1 MRPSLWYRSASGL
14 LILFALGH
22 QLGFRRTDPN
32 WGVDSVVEVMK
43 SVHFQVDGM
52 SRSYW
57 DFFSGF
63 GFFITVLL
71 VFVAVLSWQLGG
83 LSKEMLQSLMLVR
96 WTLALSFVVIAF
108 LNWRY
113 FFIVPLAFSA
123 LVAVCLLVAAWRG
136 REA

>member
-1 MRPSLWYRSASGL
+1 L

-22 QLGFRRTDPN
+22 QLDFRRSDPH
-32 WGVDSVVEVMK
+32 WGVDSVIEAMK
-43 SVHFQVDGM
+43 SVHFQADGF

-71 VFVAVLSWQLGG
+71 VFVAILSWQLGG
-83 LSKEMLQSLMLVR
+83 LSKETLQSLTLVR
-96 WTLALSFVVIAF
+96 WTLALSFVVITF

-123 LVAVCLLVAAWRG
+123 LIAVCLLVGATSSRSSPATSPPTAATP
-136 REA
+136 